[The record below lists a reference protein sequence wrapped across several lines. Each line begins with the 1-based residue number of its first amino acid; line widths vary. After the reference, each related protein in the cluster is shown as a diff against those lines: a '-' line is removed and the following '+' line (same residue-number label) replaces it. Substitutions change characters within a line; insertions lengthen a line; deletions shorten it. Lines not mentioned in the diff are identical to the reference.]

1 MNPIHALYD
10 NLPGKADRAAIHD
23 GLVTLTHGEL
33 IAHVETAASD
43 LIRRGI
49 GPGDRVGLCATNSWQ
64 HVVAW
69 LAILRANAVWVPL
82 NPRNG
87 AGLNNDLQARAALAM
102 TLHDTASS
110 DAMDKTPNA
119 LSIDDWIAGDAPVS
133 RLALPPILD
142 DPTATFAIKF
152 TGGSTG
158 TPKGVV
164 QSQASAD
171 AAMASLNA
179 FYGFTPDD
187 VNLAVAPLT
196 HGASHYILP
205 VLAAGGAHVLLAEP
219 SREAI
224 LAELKTHVSIAFMPP
239 TLIYL
244 LMAEAAF
251 EPTDLPRL
259 RHLTYSA
266 APMPPARIAQAI
278 ARFGPVLGTLYGQTE
293 APMTITALTP
303 EQMRNPTLHASVG
316 QAFEGTPMGVLSEN
330 GQVRT
335 ASAEGEVVVSGDLA
349 ATTYLDDPV
358 QTDQA
363 RHSDWLKTGDIG
375 RLDADGHL
383 FLLGRSKEMI
393 ISGGYNIYPAEVETA
408 LAAHPNVREACAFGI
423 EDVVW
428 GERLE
433 AAVALHDPSG
443 DLSELTA
450 FVRDRIGPV
459 RTPKTLH
466 RLDAL
471 PRNPVGKVVRA
482 DVIHLVHPAT
492 RPADVRTETLETAP

>member
-10 NLPGKADRAAIHD
+10 NLRGKADRAAIHD
-23 GLVTLTHGEL
+23 GPVTLTHREL
-33 IAHVETAASD
+33 ITHVEAAAGD
-43 LIRRGI
+43 LIQRGI
-49 GPGDRVGLCATNSWQ
+49 VPSDRVGLCATNCWR

-87 AGLNNDLQARAALAM
+87 AGLNSDLQSRAGLALA
-102 TLHDTASS
+102 LHDTASFET
-110 DAMDKTPNA
+110 MGKTTAA
-119 LSIDDWIAGDAPVS
+119 LSIDDWIAGDAPAGG
-133 RLALPPILD
+133 LALPAIID
-142 DPTATFAIKF
+142 DRHATFAIKF

-164 QSQASAD
+164 QSQASVA
-171 AAMASLNA
+171 AAMASLNT
-179 FYGFTPDD
+179 FYSFTADE

-224 LAELKTHVSIAFMPP
+224 LAELKTRVSIAFMPP

-293 APMTITALTP
+293 APMTIAALMP
-303 EQMRNPTLHASVG
+303 EQMRNPALHASVG
-316 QAFEGTPMGVLSEN
+316 QAFEGTPMGVLCDDE
-330 GQVRT
+330 QVRT
-335 ASAEGEVVVSGDLA
+335 SNAEGEIVVSGDLA

-358 QTDQA
+358 QTAQA
-363 RHSDWLKTGDIG
+363 RHGDWLKTGDIG

-408 LAAHPNVREACAFGI
+408 LAAHPNVREACAFGV

-433 AAVALHDPSG
+433 AVVALHDPSG
-443 DLSELTA
+443 DMGELTA
-450 FVRDRIGPV
+450 FVRDRIGSV
-459 RTPKTLH
+459 RTPKALH

-471 PRNPVGKVVRA
+471 PRNPVGKVVRS
-482 DVIHLVHPAT
+482 DVIQLVHPAT
-492 RPADVRTETLETAP
+492 RPADVRTETLETTP